1 MEPIT
6 APSSEPA
13 KPAQQPVQLNDWDD
27 EDEALQAVLLA
38 SLQAEATQEAP
49 QASTAA
55 QEEQE
60 ARLNAAVKP
69 PLVAAPTA
77 IDQFCKD
84 ASFGDVVQHSLL
96 ELGKPPNCLRLVKVR
111 GDGHCLFRVVGAAL
125 VLSAAWAGRAAVDAL
140 IGHLHSPLVHASC
153 AEVARL
159 VTELVR
165 ERDVL
170 AALNDEYAHRR
181 LAPARCVACAA
192 RGAKPRWCSSPRS
205 VMCCHGWLTAVCCC
219 CLLLRAGR
227 RRARR
232 TSSCAR
238 CVAAPSATCARTPS
252 DSVTAAREWCVHAA
266 AHAQRPRRTF
276 ARDLS
281 RWLAWCARAQEGDGE
296 AAWEAYCA
304 AIEDASTARYGGHPE
319 LVALSE
325 SVRVRVDVYDTGAL
339 SGQTLATYR
348 LGEHLPE
355 GVPTVRGLR
364 RGPHFDLLLRAQSEG
379 DATNS
384 PSGVAEID

>member
-1 MEPIT
+1 MAVAAPMTPPPPPMEPIT

-140 IGHLHSPLVHASC
+140 IEHLHSPLVHASC

-170 AALNDEYAHRR
+170 AALNDESETGAPHQLVCALRR
-181 LAPARCVACAA
+181 CAVSYM
-192 RGAKPRWCSSPRS
+192 R
-205 VMCCHGWLTAVCCC
+205 
-219 CLLLRAGR
+219 
-227 RRARR
+227 
-232 TSSCAR
+232 
-238 CVAAPSATCARTPS
+238 
-252 DSVTAAREWCVHAA
+252 
-266 AHAQRPRRTF
+266 AHAERFRH
-276 ARDLS
+276 
-281 RWLAWCARAQEGDGE
+281 CGEGVEGDGE

-379 DATNS
+379 DAANS